1 MRFLFFLKTLF
12 FRCRFIPACISEGHQ
27 DSLDYN
33 DFTFCT
39 YSVHNYMLQ
48 LPKKRVDIIAII
60 SRKKYIGDGEGYE

>member
-1 MRFLFFLKTLF
+1 MKLYGSKLYAFLFSLKTLF
-12 FRCRFIPACISEGHQ
+12 FRCGFIPACISAGHS

-48 LPKKRVDIIAII
+48 LPKKRVDIIATI
-60 SRKKYIGDGEGYE
+60 

>member
-1 MRFLFFLKTLF
+1 MKLYGSRLYAFFVFSKTLF
-12 FRCRFIPACISEGHQ
+12 FRCRFIPECISVGHL

-48 LPKKRVDIIAII
+48 LPKKRVDIIATI
-60 SRKKYIGDGEGYE
+60 